1 MSLKYV
7 WKPVAL
13 AISLSVLAGCAG
25 SSKSDG
31 QNSTTD
37 SSVQTSNTGSN
48 VDTGIDST
56 VNMDA
61 INGQI
66 SNIGLDTY
74 STTSVDGIRDDIL
87 NSLDPSVRNKL
98 TAAQQQ
104 EIINEIKKMQRMK
117 AREIFFDFDKYAIKS
132 KFQSV
137 LANHATYLADNPN
150 TRIRLEGHADERGTP
165 EYNIALGEKRA
176 KAIAKIFMSYGV
188 SKSQIEVIS
197 FGEER
202 PAVMGHNESA
212 WSKNRRVEIK
222 Y

>member
-25 SSKSDG
+25 SSNNDG
-31 QNSTTD
+31 QSNTTD
-37 SSVQTSNTGSN
+37 SSVQTANTGGS
-48 VDTGIDST
+48 VDTGVDST
-56 VNMDA
+56 VDMDA
-61 INGQI
+61 IDGQI
-66 SNIGLDTY
+66 SSIGLDTY
-74 STTSVDGIRDDIL
+74 STTSVDGIRDDVL

-104 EIINEIKKMQRMK
+104 EIINKIKEMQRVK

-188 SKSQIEVIS
+188 AKSQIEVIS